1 MPLYQA
7 IVLAVIQGLT
17 EFLPVSS
24 TAHLALVPQLFH
36 WADPG
41 LGFDVA
47 LHVGTL
53 AAVLIYFF
61 RDWVQVVVNGIGFS
75 YRGSKPDENSRAL
88 LWYLVVG
95 TIPAGLAGLKFQKYA
110 EHAWRSPYIIGAML
124 IGVAIIM
131 YLSDKTGAEKNGLDQ
146 MSWFDVIM
154 IGVGQAFAII
164 PGVSRSGIT
173 IAAARFRH
181 FNREASARFS
191 FLLST
196 PVIGAAALKDAWD
209 LHKAGGIPPEMKLP
223 YLAGVL
229 VSAIVGLIVIAFF
242 LYYLRRHSLSV
253 FVGYRIVFGIIV
265 IALAV
270 FLRIG
275 G

>member
-61 RDWVQVVVNGIGFS
+61 RAWVQVVVNGIGFN

-88 LWYLVVG
+88 LWYLVVA

-131 YLSDKTGAEKNGLDQ
+131 YLADKTGAEKNGLDQ

-223 YLAGVL
+223 YLVGVL

>member
-61 RDWVQVVVNGIGFS
+61 RDWVQVVVNGIGFN

-110 EHAWRSPYIIGAML
+110 EHAWRSPYIIAAML
-124 IGVAIIM
+124 IGVAIVM

-223 YLAGVL
+223 YLTGVL

>member
-61 RDWVQVVVNGIGFS
+61 RDWVQVIVNGLGFH

-88 LWYLVVG
+88 LWYLVMG

-110 EHAWRSPYIIGAML
+110 EHAWRSPYVIGATL
-124 IGVAIIM
+124 IGVAILM
-131 YLSDKTGAEKNGLDQ
+131 YLADKTGEEKNGLDQ
-146 MSWFDVIM
+146 MSWFDVI
-154 IGVGQAFAII
+154 IVGVGQAFAII

-196 PVIGAAALKDAWD
+196 PIIGAAAAKDAWD
-209 LHKAGGIPPEMKLP
+209 LHKEGGIPPDMKLP

-229 VSAIVGLIVIAFF
+229 VSALVGLIVIAFF
-242 LYYLRRHSLSV
+242 LYFLRRHSLSV

-270 FLRIG
+270 FLRTG

>member
-24 TAHLALVPQLFH
+24 TAHLALVPQLFR
-36 WADPG
+36 WPDPG

-61 RDWVQVVVNGIGFS
+61 RDWVQVIANGIGFT
-75 YRGSKPDENSRAL
+75 YRGSKSDESSRAL

-110 EHAWRSPYIIGAML
+110 EHAWRNPYVIAAML

-131 YLSDKTGAEKNGLDQ
+131 YFADKTGTEKNGLDQ
-146 MSWFDVIM
+146 MSWFDVLIV
-154 IGVGQAFAII
+154 GVAQAFAII

-173 IAAARFRH
+173 IVAARLRH
-181 FNREASARFS
+181 FNCEASARFS

-209 LHKAGGIPPEMKLP
+209 LHKEGGIPPEMKLP
-223 YLAGVL
+223 YLVGVL
-229 VSAIVGLIVIAFF
+229 VSAIVGLIVIGFF
-242 LYYLRRHSLSV
+242 LYYLRRHSLGI
-253 FVGYRIVFGIIV
+253 FVGYRIVFGIMV

-270 FLRIG
+270 FFRIG

>member
-61 RDWVQVVVNGIGFS
+61 RDWVQVVVNGIGFN

-110 EHAWRSPYIIGAML
+110 EHAWRSPYIIAAML
-124 IGVAIIM
+124 IGVAIVM

-223 YLAGVL
+223 YLTGVL

-265 IALAV
+265 VALAV

>member
-61 RDWVQVVVNGIGFS
+61 RDWVQVIVNGIGFT

-110 EHAWRSPYIIGAML
+110 EHAWRSPYVIATML
-124 IGVAIIM
+124 IGVAILI
-131 YLSDKTGAEKNGLDQ
+131 YLADKTGAEKNGLDQ

-154 IGVGQAFAII
+154 IGVAQAFAII

-173 IAAARFRH
+173 IAAARLRH
-181 FNREASARFS
+181 FNRETSARFS

-209 LHKAGGIPPEMKLP
+209 LQKAGGIPPDMKLP
-223 YLAGVL
+223 YLTGVL
-229 VSAIVGLIVIAFF
+229 VSAIVGVIVIAFF
-242 LYYLRRHSLSV
+242 LFYLRRYSLNL
-253 FVGYRIVFGIIV
+253 FVGYRVVFGIIV

>member
-61 RDWVQVVVNGIGFS
+61 RDWVQIIVNGIGFS

-110 EHAWRSPYIIGAML
+110 EHAWRSPYVIGAAL
-124 IGVAIIM
+124 IGVAIVM
-131 YLSDKTGAEKNGLDQ
+131 YFADKTGVEKNGLDQ

-154 IGVGQAFAII
+154 IGVGQAFAVI

-173 IAAARFRH
+173 IAAARLRH

-209 LHKAGGIPPEMKLP
+209 LHKAGGIPLEMKLP

-242 LYYLRRHSLSV
+242 LYYLRRHSLRV

>member
-1 MPLYQA
+1 
-7 IVLAVIQGLT
+7 
-17 EFLPVSS
+17 
-24 TAHLALVPQLFH
+24 
-36 WADPG
+36 
-41 LGFDVA
+41 
-47 LHVGTL
+47 
-53 AAVLIYFF
+53 
-61 RDWVQVVVNGIGFS
+61 
-75 YRGSKPDENSRAL
+75 
-88 LWYLVVG
+88 
-95 TIPAGLAGLKFQKYA
+95 
-110 EHAWRSPYIIGAML
+110 ML
-124 IGVAIIM
+124 IAVAIIM
-131 YLSDKTGAEKNGLDQ
+131 YLADKTGEEKNGLDQ
-146 MSWFDVIM
+146 MSWFDVI
-154 IGVGQAFAII
+154 IVGVGQAFAIV

-196 PVIGAAALKDAWD
+196 PIIGAAALKDAWD
-209 LHKAGGIPPEMKLP
+209 LHKTGGIPPDMKLP
-223 YLAGVL
+223 YIAGVL

>member
-24 TAHLALVPQLFH
+24 TAHLALIPQLFH
-36 WADPG
+36 WNDPG

-53 AAVLIYFF
+53 AAVLVYFF
-61 RDWVQVVVNGIGFS
+61 RDWLQVVANGIGFN
-75 YRGSKPDENSRAL
+75 YRGSKPDESSRAL
-88 LWYLVVG
+88 LWYLVAA
-95 TIPAGLAGLKFQKYA
+95 TIPAGLAGLKLQKYA
-110 EHAWRSPYIIGAML
+110 EHAWRSPYVIGSTL

-131 YLSDKTGAEKNGLDQ
+131 YLLDKTGQEKNGLNQ
-146 MSWFDVIM
+146 MSWFDVII
-154 IGVGQAFAII
+154 IGIAQAFAII

-173 IAAARFRH
+173 IAAARLRH

-196 PVIGAAALKDAWD
+196 PVIAAAAAKDAWD
-209 LHKAGGIPPEMKLP
+209 LHKAGGVPPEMKLP
-223 YLAGVL
+223 YLIGIL
-229 VSAIVGLIVIAFF
+229 VSAFVGIIVIAFF
-242 LYYLRRHSLSV
+242 LYYLRRHSLSL
-253 FVGYRIVFGIIV
+253 FVWYRIVFGIMV

-270 FLRIG
+270 FFRIG

>member
-24 TAHLALVPQLFH
+24 TAHLALVPQLLH

-61 RDWVQVVVNGIGFS
+61 RDWVQVVANGIGIT
-75 YRGSKPDENSRAL
+75 YRGSKPDENSRSL
-88 LWYLVVG
+88 LWYLVVA

-110 EHAWRSPYIIGAML
+110 EHAWRSPYVIGAML
-124 IGVAIIM
+124 IGVGIVM
-131 YLSDKTGAEKNGLDQ
+131 YLVDQTGAEKNGIDQ
-146 MSWFDVIM
+146 MSWFDVLI
-154 IGVGQAFAII
+154 IGIAQAFAIV

-196 PVIGAAALKDAWD
+196 PVIAAAALKDAWD
-209 LHKAGGIPPEMKLP
+209 LHKEGGVPPDMKLP
-223 YLAGVL
+223 YLAGIL
-229 VSAIVGLIVIAFF
+229 VSAFVGIIVIAFF
-242 LYYLRRHSLSV
+242 LYFLRRHSLSV
-253 FVGYRIVFGIIV
+253 FVWYRIVFGIIV

-270 FLRIG
+270 FFRIG

>member
-24 TAHLALVPQLFH
+24 TAHLALAPQLFH

-61 RDWVQVVVNGIGFS
+61 RDWVQVVVNGIGFN

-110 EHAWRSPYIIGAML
+110 EHAWRSPYIIAAML
-124 IGVAIIM
+124 IGVAIVM

-196 PVIGAAALKDAWD
+196 PVIAAAALKDAWD

-265 IALAV
+265 VALAV

>member
-229 VSAIVGLIVIAFF
+229 VSAIIGLIVIAFF

>member
-1 MPLYQA
+1 
-7 IVLAVIQGLT
+7 
-17 EFLPVSS
+17 
-24 TAHLALVPQLFH
+24 
-36 WADPG
+36 
-41 LGFDVA
+41 
-47 LHVGTL
+47 
-53 AAVLIYFF
+53 
-61 RDWVQVVVNGIGFS
+61 
-75 YRGSKPDENSRAL
+75 
-88 LWYLVVG
+88 
-95 TIPAGLAGLKFQKYA
+95 
-110 EHAWRSPYIIGAML
+110 ML

-229 VSAIVGLIVIAFF
+229 VSAIVGLVVIAFF

>member
-7 IVLAVIQGLT
+7 IILAVIQGLT

-61 RDWVQVVVNGIGFS
+61 RDWVQVIANGIGFQ
-75 YRGSKPDENSRAL
+75 YRGARPDENSRAL

-95 TIPAGLAGLKFQKYA
+95 TIPAGLAGLLFQKYA
-110 EHAWRSPYIIGAML
+110 EHAWRSPYVIATTL
-124 IGVAIIM
+124 IGVGILM
-131 YLSDKTGAEKNGLDQ
+131 YLADKTGEEKNGLNQ
-146 MSWFDVIM
+146 MSWFDVI
-154 IGVGQAFAII
+154 IVGVTQAFAII
-164 PGVSRSGIT
+164 PGVSRSGST

-196 PVIGAAALKDAWD
+196 PIIGAAAAKDAWD
-209 LHKAGGIPPEMKLP
+209 LHKQGGVPPGMQLP
-223 YLAGVL
+223 YLVGVL
-229 VSAIVGLIVIAFF
+229 VSALVGLIVIAFF
-242 LYYLRRHSLSV
+242 LYFLRRHSLSL

>member
-61 RDWVQVVVNGIGFS
+61 RDWVQVIVNGIGFN

-88 LWYLVVG
+88 LWYLIVA

-110 EHAWRSPYIIGAML
+110 EHAWRSPYVIATML
-124 IGVAIIM
+124 IGVAIVM
-131 YLSDKTGAEKNGLDQ
+131 YLADKTGAEKNGLDQ
-146 MSWFDVIM
+146 MSWFDVLM
-154 IGVGQAFAII
+154 IGIAQAFAII

-209 LHKAGGIPPEMKLP
+209 LHKAGGIPPDMKLP
-223 YLAGVL
+223 YLTGVL
-229 VSAIVGLIVIAFF
+229 VSAIVGLMVIAFF
-242 LYYLRRHSLSV
+242 LYYLRRHSLSF